1 MFYILKDWLK
11 DENNEKA
18 VRDILERY
26 LSNSDLKPE
35 GFENVVELAFK
46 ELKEIGETTIIDK
59 IKDGTFNYY

>member
-46 ELKEIGETTIIDK
+46 ELEEIGETTIIDK